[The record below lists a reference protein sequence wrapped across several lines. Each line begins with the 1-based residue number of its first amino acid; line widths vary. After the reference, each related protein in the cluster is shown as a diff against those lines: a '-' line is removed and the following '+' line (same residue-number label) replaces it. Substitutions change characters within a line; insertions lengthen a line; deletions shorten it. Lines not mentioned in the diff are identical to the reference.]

1 MGGSS
6 GGSSAPTE
14 QTVTQTQFPPEAA
27 PYYTR
32 LLSRGEAESLQ
43 PYAPYPSQRLAE
55 FAPQEQ
61 QAFDMTQFLANQ
73 GTPWAMQQA
82 QQTAGQLAQ
91 GVPSWAQQ
99 QAQGT
104 ASRIAGG
111 LPWEYQQAQQ
121 TASDIARGSPFEP
134 WTGFQR
140 SRPPVMPYGT
150 GMPPWM
156 QDQTFRGATYG
167 IPGNWATL
175 NQPPYLPSPSRMAP
189 TPAAPPEPMPVAT
202 REPQAIPGIRQP
214 VPATDNNTFRGPGPI
229 RDPFFPGR
237 PNVDPDRRAF
247 DRYGE
252 PMYQNPMDRYMSP
265 YQQGVIDVQKQKALR
280 DADIMRSNIG
290 LQAAGLGSLGGYRE
304 GIVESNLNR
313 DLMQQLGDI
322 QQTGQQ
328 AGYQNAQR
336 MFEADRAARL
346 AQQQQ
351 QLGGAQQL
359 GGLNLNLLQQQL
371 GAAQQLGGLDLN
383 AMQQQLGA
391 AQQLGAF
398 APTAQKMALERIGA
412 LGGVGGQERG
422 FQQAGMD
429 IGYEDFLKQEG
440 YPRQQLGFQSNL
452 IRGLQLPA
460 SQTVSQYA
468 QRPGLFQ
475 QTLGAGLG
483 ALGLYGGMGGGR
495 PQ

>member
-1 MGGSS
+1 
-6 GGSSAPTE
+6 
-14 QTVTQTQFPPEAA
+14 
-27 PYYTR
+27 
-32 LLSRGEAESLQ
+32 
-43 PYAPYPSQRLAE
+43 
-55 FAPQEQ
+55 
-61 QAFDMTQFLANQ
+61 
-73 GTPWAMQQA
+73 
-82 QQTAGQLAQ
+82 
-91 GVPSWAQQ
+91 
-99 QAQGT
+99 
-104 ASRIAGG
+104 
-111 LPWEYQQAQQ
+111 
-121 TASDIARGSPFEP
+121 
-134 WTGFQR
+134 
-140 SRPPVMPYGT
+140 
-150 GMPPWM
+150 
-156 QDQTFRGATYG
+156 
-167 IPGNWATL
+167 
-175 NQPPYLPSPSRMAP
+175 
-189 TPAAPPEPMPVAT
+189 
-202 REPQAIPGIRQP
+202 
-214 VPATDNNTFRGPGPI
+214 
-229 RDPFFPGR
+229 
-237 PNVDPDRRAF
+237 
-247 DRYGE
+247 
-252 PMYQNPMDRYMSP
+252 
-265 YQQGVIDVQKQKALR
+265 
-280 DADIMRSNIG
+280 
-290 LQAAGLGSLGGYRE
+290 
-304 GIVESNLNR
+304 
-313 DLMQQLGDI
+313 
-322 QQTGQQ
+322 
-328 AGYQNAQR
+328 

-495 PQ
+495 TP